1 MACFFAVKC
10 VNITISPNRYLLFLM
25 SKSTNDLRSPEISQ
39 SAIPIGFSFSGLH
52 CGIKPDGAPDLALI
66 LSETPCATAALFTQ
80 NRFVA
85 APVQYDRQLLDLNAD
100 GVQAVLI
107 NSGNA
112 NAVTGMEGLAASRRS
127 AEACEAVL
135 GLPPWSTFVM
145 SSGVIG
151 VPLPVERIETALP
164 ALRQSLSPTAEA
176 LHAAATAIMTTDT
189 RPKIAVERGEIGG
202 VQVTVAG
209 MAKGAGMIHPNMA
222 TMLAVITTDAAI
234 SPDLLHLALRRVSDR
249 SFNRISVDG
258 DTSTND
264 TVAVLANGLAG
275 NAPPIKAEG
284 PAFEAFCDLL
294 EQVAVSLAQAIVRD
308 GEGATKFVTIR
319 VSGLETDGDAHDMAN
334 VIATSPLVK
343 TAIYG
348 SDANWGRI
356 LAAAGRSGVAFDPMA
371 AELSITGGE
380 QNDAMLPPLHLVSN
394 GAPLP
399 FSEAESAR
407 RFAQPD
413 LLIDLRLG
421 TGLGQATVWTCD
433 LSHEYVTING
443 EYRT

>member
-1 MACFFAVKC
+1 M
-10 VNITISPNRYLLFLM
+10 P
-25 SKSTNDLRSPEISQ
+25 KSATRNSQ
-39 SAIPIGFSFSGLH
+39 SKIPTGFSFSGLH

-85 APVQYDRQLLDLNAD
+85 APVQYDRQLLAQNPA
-100 GVQAVLI
+100 GVRAVLI

-112 NAVTGMEGLAASRRS
+112 NAVTGAEGLAATRRS
-127 AEACEAVL
+127 ATTCEAASD
-135 GLPPWSTFVM
+135 LPPGSTFVM
-145 SSGVIG
+145 STGVIG
-151 VPLPVERIETALP
+151 VPLPVERIETTLP
-164 ALRQSLSPTAEA
+164 DLYCSLSPTTAG

-189 RPKIAVERGEIGG
+189 RPKVAVERGEIDG

-209 MAKGAGMIHPNMA
+209 IAKGAGMIHPNMA
-222 TMLAVITTDAAI
+222 TMLSVITTDVAI
-234 SPDLLHLALRRVSDR
+234 STDLLDLALRRAAGR
-249 SFNRISVDG
+249 SFNRISIDG

-264 TVAVLANGLAG
+264 TVVALANGLAG
-275 NAPPIKAEG
+275 NALIEGEG
-284 PAFEAFCDLL
+284 PACEAFCDLL
-294 EQVAVSLAQAIVRD
+294 AQVAVALAQAIVRD
-308 GEGATKFVTIR
+308 GEGATKFVTIQ
-319 VSGLETDGDAHDMAN
+319 VSGLETDADAHRVAN
-334 VIATSPLVK
+334 AIATSPLVK

-394 GAPLP
+394 GAPLS

>member
-1 MACFFAVKC
+1 M
-10 VNITISPNRYLLFLM
+10 P
-25 SKSTNDLRSPEISQ
+25 KSTIPQSEIRNPKF
-39 SAIPIGFSFSGLH
+39 AIPTGFSFSGMH
-52 CGIKPDGAPDLALI
+52 CGIKPAGEPDLALV

-80 NRFVA
+80 NRYVA
-85 APVQYDRQLLDLNAD
+85 APVQYDRQLLDLNPD

-107 NSGNA
+107 NSGIA
-112 NAVTGMEGLAASRRS
+112 NAVTGMEGLVATRRS

-135 GLPPWSTFVM
+135 GLAPWSAFIM
-145 SSGVIG
+145 STGVIG

-164 ALRQSLSPTAEA
+164 ALHQSLSPTADG

-189 RPKIAVERGEIGG
+189 RPKMAAVRGQIGG
-202 VQVTVAG
+202 VTITL
-209 MAKGAGMIHPNMA
+209 AGMIHPNMA
-222 TMLAVITTDAAI
+222 TMLAVITTDVAI
-234 SPDLLHLALRRVSDR
+234 STDLLHLALQRVADR

-264 TVAVLANGLAG
+264 TVVVFANGLAG
-275 NAPPIKAEG
+275 NTVIETDG
-284 PAFEAFCDLL
+284 PDFEAFCDLL
-294 EQVAVSLAQAIVRD
+294 GQVAVPLAQAIVRD
-308 GEGATKFVTIR
+308 GEGATKFVTIQ
-319 VSGLETDGDAHDMAN
+319 VAGLETDNDAHRVAN
-334 VIATSPLVK
+334 AIAISPLVK

-356 LAAAGRSGVAFDPMA
+356 LAAAGNSGVTFDQMA

-380 QNDAMLPPLHLVSN
+380 QADAMLPPLHLVSN
-394 GAPLP
+394 GAPLSY
-399 FSEAESAR
+399 SEAESAH
-407 RFAQPD
+407 RFAQPE

-421 TGLGQATVWTCD
+421 SGPGQATVWTCD

>member
-1 MACFFAVKC
+1 MQKSK
-10 VNITISPNRYLLFLM
+10 TSISLP
-25 SKSTNDLRSPEISQ
+25 S
-39 SAIPIGFSFSGLH
+39 GFSFAGLH
-52 CGIKPDGAPDLALI
+52 CGIKPDGAPDLALA
-66 LSETPCATAALFTQ
+66 LSETPCVTAALFTQ

-85 APVQYDRQLLDLNAD
+85 APVQYGRQLLDLNPA

-112 NAVTGMEGLAASRRS
+112 NAVTGAEGLAATRRS
-127 AEACEAVL
+127 AEACEEAL
-135 GLPPWSTFVM
+135 GLAPWSAFIM
-145 SSGVIG
+145 STGVIG
-151 VPLPVERIETALP
+151 VSLPVERIETALP
-164 ALRQSLSPTAEA
+164 ALHQSLSPTADG

-189 RPKIAVERGEIGG
+189 RPKLASGRGEIDGAPI
-202 VQVTVAG
+202 TVAG

-222 TMLAVITTDAAI
+222 TMLAVITTDIAI
-234 SPDLLHLALRRVSDR
+234 STDLLQLALRRVSDR

-264 TVAVLANGLAG
+264 TVVVLANGLAG
-275 NAPPIKAEG
+275 NAPIEAQG
-284 PAFEAFCDLL
+284 PDFEAFCDLL
-294 EQVAVSLAQAIVRD
+294 EQVAVPLAQAIVRD
-308 GEGATKFVTIR
+308 GEGATKFVTIQ
-319 VSGLETDGDAHDMAN
+319 VSGLATDGDAHRVAN

-380 QNDAMLPPLHLVSN
+380 QAAAMLPPLQIVSN

-421 TGLGQATVWTCD
+421 SGSGQATVWTCD

-443 EYRT
+443 DYRT